1 MSGDLA
7 AGLAQSVKQRLLNLS
22 AARGET
28 FNALL
33 MRFGVERLLYRLTRS
48 PHVDAFVLK
57 GAMLFAIWAEKPH
70 RPTQDLDLLG
80 FGTPSV
86 ERLERVFR
94 EICTTSVEPDG
105 LVFDP
110 GSVTAHPI
118 REDSVYDGIR
128 LNIMAKLG
136 KARIPLQVDVGFGD
150 SITPEPRE
158 LAFGP
163 LLDFPAPVIRTYPP
177 ETVIAEKL
185 EAMLVL
191 GLSNSRMKDYFDI
204 WTLCQ
209 TMPFDRP
216 LLARALAET
225 VRRRQTTLPD
235 DTPVGLSESFGADAM
250 KQAQWAAFLRKMGG
264 MDTLRLAAVVEQL
277 RTFLMPLIDTA
288 RTGQIAPGRW
298 QAGGPWT

>member
-1 MSGDLA
+1 MSGGASD
-7 AGLAQSVKQRLLNLS
+7 GLAQSVKQRLLNLS

-28 FNALL
+28 FNVLL
-33 MRFGVERLLYRLTRS
+33 MRYGVERLLYRLTRS
-48 PHVDAFVLK
+48 PHADAFVLK

-94 EICTTSVEPDG
+94 EVCATAVEPDG

-110 GSVTAHPI
+110 ASVAAHPI

-128 LNIMAKLG
+128 LHIMAMLG

-163 LLDFPAPVIRTYPP
+163 LLGFSAPVMRTYPP

-204 WTLCQ
+204 WTLCR
-209 TMPFDRP
+209 TMPFDGAM
-216 LLARALAET
+216 LASAVGET
-225 VRRRQTTLPD
+225 IRHRQTIVPD
-235 DTPVGLSESFGADAM
+235 DTPVGLSDSFGADTM
-250 KQAQWAAFLRKMGG
+250 KQAQWTAFLRKMGG
-264 MDTLRLAAVVEQL
+264 TDTPDLPTVVQRLHN
-277 RTFLMPLIDTA
+277 FLMPLIDA
-288 RTGQIAPGRW
+288 VRTSQRAPERW
-298 QAGGPWT
+298 PPGGPWT